1 LSVKVEDDEGRVPL
15 LREHERPDHQGPV
28 PLIFDL
34 IDDPV
39 EEWDLLNKTVL
50 VGWVVEPVPSDSARC
65 RGACRSTP
73 TCSRAR
79 TSRGT
84 RLVRRQGRR
93 PRLADR
99 PNAGFHVD
107 KV

>member
-1 LSVKVEDDEGRVPL
+1 VKVEDDEGRVPL

-50 VGWVVEPVPSDSARC
+50 VGWVVEPVAKRL
-65 RGACRSTP
+65 GALQRSMSEYPKVQPGQDFTGYP
-73 TCSRAR
+73 AGEATREE
-79 TSRGT
+79 TSPG
-84 RLVRRQGRR
+84 
-93 PRLADR
+93 
-99 PNAGFHVD
+99 
-107 KV
+107 